1 MKSEGESLFFQ
12 GKLKQAQEVLRSE
25 AETAG
30 RSCYLLGTILR
41 EGFGAVKA
49 DEDQAE
55 SYFRKGKELGDPL
68 CAVALAADASGD
80 ESWDILNRWFPRVLT
95 AAAAGDA
102 AAMDEAGLFY
112 ISGGLMLN
120 FEEGMKWLAKASLF
134 EYWKGFL
141 DLGKAYEEG
150 RAVPAD
156 PDRAFLCYEK
166 AAAFGIPEGQY
177 RVGEALIGRMD
188 EEDVKKGL
196 ALLEK
201 AYAGGSAE
209 AALLLGAFY
218 GSEESGM
225 PDEKKAYCWLEKA
238 AEMDSAE
245 AWAELA
251 LCRENGLGCEA
262 DLQEAE
268 KCYLRAAGLGSEESR
283 FALGLLYLEEKKDE
297 KAFAVLKQAGEN
309 GHPRALYVT
318 GMMYLSGKGTERN
331 RAEGIACLEEAASLG
346 NAESAAELEKLR
358 AEEM

>member
-30 RSCYLLGTILR
+30 RSCYLLGIILR
-41 EGFGAVKA
+41 EGFGAVKV
-49 DEDQAE
+49 DEDRAE
-55 SYFRKGKELGDPL
+55 AYFRKGKELGDPL
-68 CAVALAADASGD
+68 CAAALAPAASGD

-177 RVGEALIGRMD
+177 RVGEALIGRTD

-218 GSEESGM
+218 GSEES
-225 PDEKKAYCWLEKA
+225 
-238 AEMDSAE
+238 
-245 AWAELA
+245 
-251 LCRENGLGCEA
+251 
-262 DLQEAE
+262 
-268 KCYLRAAGLGSEESR
+268 R
-283 FALGLLYLEEKKDE
+283 FALGLLYLEEKQDE

-346 NAESAAELEKLR
+346 NEESAAELEKLR

>member
-30 RSCYLLGTILR
+30 RSCYLLGIILR

-68 CAVALAADASGD
+68 CAAALAPAASGD

-177 RVGEALIGRMD
+177 RVGEALIGRTD

-196 ALLEK
+196 AL
-201 AYAGGSAE
+201 
-209 AALLLGAFY
+209 
-218 GSEESGM
+218 
-225 PDEKKAYCWLEKA
+225 LEKA